1 MATTSTDLSQLPRL
15 LRLLQL
21 CSPALP
27 VGAFTWSQGLESAIA
42 AGWLRDEA
50 TLKQWLWLQLQ
61 HSLVRVDLPL
71 LLRLHSAA
79 STNNTDAL
87 LHWNAFA
94 LACRESAE
102 LLRND
107 TDTAAALLRLLS
119 AHEVPLLLDETN
131 SALSLYAQAAVHWQI
146 PADALL
152 SGWLWAW
159 LENQVMAAT
168 RLLALGQTAAQLLLS
183 ALQQE
188 LPQLV
193 QQAHSLADHELGA
206 SLPALAIIS
215 MQHETM
221 DTRLFRS

>member
-1 MATTSTDLSQLPRL
+1 MPTSTDLPNL

-21 CSPALP
+21 FSPALP

-50 TLKQWLWLQLQ
+50 ALKQWLWLQLQ
-61 HSLVRVDLPL
+61 HSLVQVDLPL
-71 LLRLHSAA
+71 LLRLHAAA
-79 STNNTDAL
+79 SVHDRTAL

-102 LLRND
+102 LLKND
-107 TDTAAALLRLLS
+107 SETAAALVRLLT
-119 AHEVPLLLDETN
+119 AHQVPLLLDDDN
-131 SALSLYAQAAVHWQI
+131 SALSVYAQAAVHWQI
-146 PADALL
+146 PAESLL

-168 RLLALGQTAAQLLLS
+168 RLLALGHTSAQLLLS
-183 ALQQE
+183 ALQQQ
-188 LPQLV
+188 LPAMI
-193 QQAHSLADHELGA
+193 QQARACADEALGA

>member
-1 MATTSTDLSQLPRL
+1 MPTSTDLPNL

-21 CSPALP
+21 FSPALP

-50 TLKQWLWLQLQ
+50 ALKQWLWLQLQ
-61 HSLVRVDLPL
+61 HSLVQVDLPL
-71 LLRLHSAA
+71 LLRLHAAA
-79 STNNTDAL
+79 STDDRAAL

-102 LLRND
+102 LLKND
-107 TDTAAALLRLLS
+107 SETAAALVRLLT
-119 AHEVPLLLDETN
+119 AHQVPLLLHDDN
-131 SALSLYAQAAVHWQI
+131 SALCVYAQAAVHWQI
-146 PADALL
+146 PADSLL

-168 RLLALGQTAAQLLLS
+168 RLLALGHTSAQLLLS
-183 ALQQE
+183 ALQQQ
-188 LPQLV
+188 LPALI
-193 QQAHSLADHELGA
+193 QQARNCADEALGA

>member
-1 MATTSTDLSQLPRL
+1 MPTSTELPNL

-21 CSPALP
+21 FSPALP

-50 TLKQWLWLQLQ
+50 SLKQWLWLQLQ
-61 HSLVRVDLPL
+61 HSQVQVDLPL
-71 LLRLHSAA
+71 LLRLHVAA
-79 STNNTDAL
+79 SATDHEAL

-94 LACRESAE
+94 LACRESSE
-102 LLRND
+102 LLKND
-107 TDTAAALLRLLS
+107 IETAAALQRLLN
-119 AHEVPLLLDETN
+119 AHEVPLLLDDDN

-146 PADALL
+146 PAEQLL

-168 RLLALGQTAAQLLLS
+168 RLLALGHTAAQLLLS
-183 ALQQE
+183 ALQQQ
-188 LPQLV
+188 LPALIR
-193 QQAHSLADHELGA
+193 QARDCADHELGA